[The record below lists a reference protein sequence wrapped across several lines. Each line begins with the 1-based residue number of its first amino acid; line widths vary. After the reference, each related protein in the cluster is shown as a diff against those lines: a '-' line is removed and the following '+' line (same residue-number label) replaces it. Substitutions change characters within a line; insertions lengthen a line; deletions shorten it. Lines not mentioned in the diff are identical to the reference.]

1 MNKKLLFLLFLV
13 FIIIISQSVTGSGS
27 KDVAFVFK
35 ANGKIQIKRADTD
48 SWSNVKRGF
57 RLNSGD
63 QIRTGDKSL
72 AALLFTDD
80 KSLMKVRPRSD
91 VIINGERENGS
102 IAKRIFMETGA
113 VFVNVTKQK
122 SVFRLETPTGVA
134 AVKGTSFL
142 GEYVEKIVNGVPVQE
157 FTIMAF
163 SGIVELINEYGSV
176 LVNAGEKAVASNT
189 SLDKQEMT
197 DEDQRKV
204 NELLGDEEDSK
215 LHEIEI
221 KYRDEN
227 GQEKTM
233 KVFLKSKEGNEE

>member
-1 MNKKLLFLLFLV
+1 MNKKLLYLLLLV
-13 FIIIISQSVTGSGS
+13 FIIVISQSVTGSGS

-35 ANGKIQIKRADTD
+35 TNGKIQIKRADTNN
-48 SWSNVKRGF
+48 WNNVKRGF

-63 QIRTGDKSL
+63 EIRTGDKSL
-72 AALLFTDD
+72 AALLFSDD
-80 KSLMKVRPRSD
+80 KSLMKVRSRSD
-91 VIINGERENGS
+91 VIIRGERENGS
-102 IAKRIFMETGA
+102 IAKRVFMETGE

-134 AVKGTSFL
+134 AVKGTAFS
-142 GEYVEKIVNGVPVQE
+142 GKYEEKNVNGVLVKE
-157 FTIMAF
+157 FTILAI
-163 SGIVELINEYGSV
+163 SGIVELINEYGSL

-197 DEDQRKV
+197 DEDKKKV
-204 NELLGDEEDSK
+204 EDLLGEDAEGK

-233 KVFLKSKEGNEE
+233 RVFLKSKEGNED